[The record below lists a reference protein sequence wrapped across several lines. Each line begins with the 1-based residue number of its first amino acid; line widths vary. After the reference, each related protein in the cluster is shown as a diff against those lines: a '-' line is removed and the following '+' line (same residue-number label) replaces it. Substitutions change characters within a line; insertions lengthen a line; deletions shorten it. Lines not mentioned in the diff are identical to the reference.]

1 MKHAK
6 ENIAK
11 ERILILFEQA
21 ESAAKAG
28 DQKLAQRY
36 VRLAKAIG
44 MKAQLPIPRM
54 LKRRFCKKCYS
65 FFISSKTVRVRV
77 QKKDKRVTYTCLV
90 CGNVQR
96 YPFVREKK
104 AL

>member
-1 MKHAK
+1 MANP
-6 ENIAK
+6 ETIAK
-11 ERILILFEQA
+11 ERILILFHQA
-21 ESAAKAG
+21 EDSAKRG

-36 VRLAKAIG
+36 VQLAKAIG

-65 FFISSKTVRVRV
+65 FFIPGKTVRVRT

-96 YPFVREKK
+96 YPFVRE
-104 AL
+104 ARNP